1 MVPIA
6 FNLSESIRA
15 RNISEGAAYCHDDE
29 AYLKI
34 INYNLLKIKFTLF
47 ILNFKLRWPWYVY
60 NK

>member
-47 ILNFKLRWPWYVY
+47 ILNFKLRWP
-60 NK
+60 